1 MGKRITIDSA
11 TLMNKG
17 LEVIEARWLFDIP
30 PEKIDIIV
38 HPQSVVHSMVEF
50 VDGSVVAQLGTADM
64 RTPIQYAL
72 TYPERLESSVPALD
86 WTTVPRLDFVPP
98 DRQKFPCIGLAYQSI
113 KMGGTAP
120 AVLNAADEIA
130 VGAFLERKIPFSD
143 IPKVIGGALEAHKL
157 QSAEGLESILEAD
170 SWARRHARQ
179 MLD

>member
-1 MGKRITIDSA
+1 
-11 TLMNKG
+11 
-17 LEVIEARWLFDIP
+17 
-30 PEKIDIIV
+30 
-38 HPQSVVHSMVEF
+38 MVEF

-72 TYPERLESSVPALD
+72 TYPERLESSVSALD

-130 VGAFLERKIPFSD
+130 VGAFLECKIPFSD
-143 IPKVIGGALEAHKL
+143 IPNVIGAALEAHKL
-157 QSAEGLESILEAD
+157 QPADGLEAILEAD
-170 SWARRHARQ
+170 AWAREHARQ